1 MGVGLL
7 ETTKLKSVTAGIQW
21 RGQWDVIGDRGDERE
36 LEVEIVEDTVVY
48 SSKVLKFELGVL
60 HMKPFKESNFVVM
73 QERLLKDTGNSLTL
87 LCMHQRVV
95 DVAGNDRV
103 L

>member
-1 MGVGLL
+1 MGLL

-36 LEVEIVEDTVVY
+36 LEVEIIEDAVVY
-48 SSKVLKFELGVL
+48 GSKVLKFKLDVSHTE
-60 HMKPFKESNFVVM
+60 PFEESNFIVV

>member
-1 MGVGLL
+1 MGTGLL
-7 ETTKLKSVTAGIQW
+7 EMTKLKLVMVGVWQ
-21 RGQWDVIGDRGDERE
+21 RGQWNVIRDGGNKRE

-73 QERLLKDTGNSLTL
+73 QERLLKDVSNSLML
-87 LCMHQRVV
+87 LCVHRRVV
-95 DVAGNDRV
+95 DMARNDG
-103 L
+103 LL